1 MKIILSRRMLLPRC
15 FWYFF
20 RFFSLENFLV
30 AVCLAFQTSSSS
42 FVLIIFPSLVK
53 DPFIE
58 IFLFSL
64 ALLHK
69 QAQIP
74 CIYKIFCLGIF
85 LLEIFHFSLALLH
98 KQAQIPCNK
107 MSLLSRYLLIG
118 NISFFSR
125 LASQASSHPQHVY
138 NITLFCLKTQPP
150 PLKRIW

>member
-1 MKIILSRRMLLPRC
+1 MLLRRC

-20 RFFSLENFLV
+20 RFFSLEIFLV
-30 AVCLAFQTSSSS
+30 ALCLALQAKLEFLCTDNISLFGQRPIYRIIS
-42 FVLIIFPSLVK
+42 F
-53 DPFIE
+53 
-58 IFLFSL
+58 FSL
-64 ALLHK
+64 ALLYK

-74 CIYKIFCLGIF
+74 CIY
-85 LLEIFHFSLALLH
+85 
-98 KQAQIPCNK
+98 K